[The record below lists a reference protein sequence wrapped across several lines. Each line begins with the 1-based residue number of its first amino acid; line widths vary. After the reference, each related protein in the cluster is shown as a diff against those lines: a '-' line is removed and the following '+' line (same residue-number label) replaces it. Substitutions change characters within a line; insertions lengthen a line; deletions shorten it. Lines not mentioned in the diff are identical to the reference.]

1 MWKLE
6 QRQGNEEAMVRRGRV
21 RLRCLSAWGPED
33 AGPQGL
39 PCVCPAPS
47 VYAPR
52 NSDWMRPQ
60 PSCRFSAL
68 KVSSFG
74 ENARK

>member
-6 QRQGNEEAMVRRGRV
+6 QRQGSEEAMVRRGRV

-39 PCVCPAPS
+39 PRVCLAPP

-52 NSDWMRPQ
+52 NLDCTRPQ
-60 PSCRFSAL
+60 PSCHFSASKL
-68 KVSSFG
+68 SSFG